1 MDKKIE
7 KNKIKLT
14 ELVKLH
20 GWACKLP
27 STELEYLVKGIVTD
41 EDLKDKNILVGLGD
55 DASIIKRNGLV
66 IAKTVDVFTPIVDDP
81 YIQGKI
87 AACNSTSDIYAM
99 GLLDIIGV
107 LAIVGIPEKL
117 PIPIV
122 REMLKGFQD
131 FCRENKT
138 SIVGGHTI
146 LNPWPLIGGAVT
158 GVGRE
163 EEVLTKGGAKEGDI
177 LILTKPLGTQTAMA
191 LNRIPEEFEN
201 LLNITNEEKNYIV
214 NKAIEIM
221 TTSNRYGLLALRKAE
236 ERVGDKIGNALTDI
250 TGFGILGHSN
260 EMAKN
265 SNVLIE
271 ITTLPCIRKTPEL
284 SKMFGH
290 ALLEGYGAETAGG
303 LLISAKKEYKD
314 DLIDELEKYKCYS
327 FEVGRVLKKGEG
339 KAVLSKDVKVIE
351 V

>member
-1 MDKKIE
+1 M
-7 KNKIKLT
+7 
-14 ELVKLH
+14 
-20 GWACKLP
+20 
-27 STELEYLVKGIVTD
+27 
-41 EDLKDKNILVGLGD
+41 DKNILVGLGD

-99 GLLDIIGV
+99 GLLDIVGV

-117 PIPIV
+117 PIHVV

-138 SIVGGHTI
+138 TIVGGHTI

-163 EEVLTKGGAKEGDI
+163 EEVLTKAGVKVGDV

-191 LNRIPEEFEN
+191 LSRIPEEFKD
-201 LLNITNEEKNYIV
+201 LISITEEERDYII

-221 TTSNRYGLLALRKAE
+221 TTSNRYALKALRKAE
-236 ERVGDKIGNALTDI
+236 ERVGDKIANALTDI

-271 ITTLPCIRKTPEL
+271 INLLPCIKRTPEL
-284 SKMFGH
+284 SRLFGH
-290 ALLEGYGAETAGG
+290 ALLDGYGAETAGG
-303 LLISAKKEYKD
+303 LLISAKEEYKD
-314 DLIDELEKYKCYS
+314 NLIDELEKAKCYA
-327 FEVGRVLKKGEG
+327 FEVGRVVKKGEG

-351 V
+351 I

>member
-1 MDKKIE
+1 MR
-7 KNKIKLT
+7 LT
-14 ELVKLH
+14 EMVKLH

-41 EDLKDKNILVGLGD
+41 KDLSNKDILVGLGD
-55 DASIIKRNGLV
+55 DAAVIKRDGLV

-87 AACNSTSDIYAM
+87 AACNSMSDIYAM
-99 GLLDIIGV
+99 GLLDIVGV

-131 FCRENKT
+131 FCRENET
-138 SIVGGHTI
+138 TIVGGHTI

-158 GVGRE
+158 GVGKE
-163 EEVLTKGGAKEGDI
+163 EEVLTKAGAKEGDI

-191 LNRIPEEFEN
+191 LSRIPEEFKDLIDVSE
-201 LLNITNEEKNYIV
+201 EEKEYII
-214 NKAIEIM
+214 NKAIELM
-221 TTSNRYGLLALRKAE
+221 TTSNRYALMALRRAE
-236 ERVGDKIGNALTDI
+236 KRVGDKIANALTDI

-260 EMAKN
+260 EMADN

-271 ITTLPCIRKTPEL
+271 INLLPCIKKTPEL
-284 SKMFGH
+284 SRLFGH
-290 ALLEGYGAETAGG
+290 ALLDGYGAETAGG

-314 DLIDELEKYKCYS
+314 DLINELEKSNCYA
-327 FEVGRVLKKGEG
+327 FEVGRVVKKGEG

-351 V
+351 I

>member
-1 MDKKIE
+1 
-7 KNKIKLT
+7 L
-14 ELVKLH
+14 
-20 GWACKLP
+20 
-27 STELEYLVKGIVTD
+27 
-41 EDLKDKNILVGLGD
+41 DKNILVGLGD

-99 GLLDIIGV
+99 GLLDIVGV

-117 PIPIV
+117 PIHVV

-138 SIVGGHTI
+138 TIVGGHTI

-163 EEVLTKGGAKEGDI
+163 EEVLTKAGVKVGDV

-191 LNRIPEEFEN
+191 LSRIPEEFKD
-201 LLNITNEEKNYIV
+201 LISITEEERDYII

-221 TTSNRYGLLALRKAE
+221 TTSNRYALKALRKAE
-236 ERVGDKIGNALTDI
+236 ERVGDKIANALTDI

-271 ITTLPCIRKTPEL
+271 INLLPCIKRTPEL
-284 SKMFGH
+284 SRLFGH
-290 ALLEGYGAETAGG
+290 ALLDGYGAETAGG
-303 LLISAKKEYKD
+303 LLISAKEEYKD
-314 DLIDELEKYKCYS
+314 NLIDELEKAKCYA
-327 FEVGRVLKKGEG
+327 FEVGRVVKKGEG

-351 V
+351 I

>member
-1 MDKKIE
+1 M
-7 KNKIKLT
+7 
-14 ELVKLH
+14 
-20 GWACKLP
+20 
-27 STELEYLVKGIVTD
+27 
-41 EDLKDKNILVGLGD
+41 VGLGD

-99 GLLDIIGV
+99 GLLDIVGV

-117 PIPIV
+117 PIHVV

-138 SIVGGHTI
+138 TIVGGHTI

-163 EEVLTKGGAKEGDI
+163 EEVLTKAGVKVGDV

-191 LNRIPEEFEN
+191 LSRIPEEFKD
-201 LLNITNEEKNYIV
+201 LISITEEERDYII

-221 TTSNRYGLLALRKAE
+221 TTSNRYALKALRKAE
-236 ERVGDKIGNALTDI
+236 ERVGDKIANALTDI

-271 ITTLPCIRKTPEL
+271 INLLPCIKRTPEL
-284 SKMFGH
+284 SRLFGH
-290 ALLEGYGAETAGG
+290 ALLDGYGAETAGG
-303 LLISAKKEYKD
+303 LLISAKEEYKD
-314 DLIDELEKYKCYS
+314 NLIDELEKAKCYA
-327 FEVGRVLKKGEG
+327 FEVGRVVKKGEG

-351 V
+351 I

>member
-1 MDKKIE
+1 
-7 KNKIKLT
+7 
-14 ELVKLH
+14 
-20 GWACKLP
+20 
-27 STELEYLVKGIVTD
+27 
-41 EDLKDKNILVGLGD
+41 
-55 DASIIKRNGLV
+55 
-66 IAKTVDVFTPIVDDP
+66 
-81 YIQGKI
+81 
-87 AACNSTSDIYAM
+87 M
-99 GLLDIIGV
+99 GLLDIVGV
-107 LAIVGIPEKL
+107 LTIVGIPEKL
-117 PIPIV
+117 PIEIV

-138 SIVGGHTI
+138 TIVGGHTI

-163 EEVLTKGGAKEGDI
+163 EEVLTKAGAEEGDI

-191 LNRIPEEFEN
+191 LSRIPEEFKDLIDVDE
-201 LLNITNEEKNYIV
+201 EEKEYII
-214 NKAIEIM
+214 NKAIELM

-236 ERVGDKIGNALTDI
+236 KRVGDKVANALTDI

-271 ITTLPCIRKTPEL
+271 INLLPCIKKTPEL
-284 SKMFGH
+284 SRMFGH
-290 ALLEGYGAETAGG
+290 ALLDGYGAETAGG

-314 DLIDELEKYKCYS
+314 DLIDELEKLKCYA
-327 FEVGRVLKKGEG
+327 FEVGRVVKKGEG

-351 V
+351 I

>member
-1 MDKKIE
+1 ME
-7 KNKIKLT
+7 KEGKMRLT
-14 ELVKLH
+14 EMVKLH

-41 EDLKDKNILVGLGD
+41 KDLSNKDILVGLGD
-55 DASIIKRNGLV
+55 DAAVIKRDGLV

-87 AACNSTSDIYAM
+87 AACNSMSDIYAM
-99 GLLDIIGV
+99 GLLDIVGV

-131 FCRENKT
+131 FCRENET
-138 SIVGGHTI
+138 TIVGGHTI

-158 GVGRE
+158 GVGKE
-163 EEVLTKGGAKEGDI
+163 EEVLTKAGAKEGDI

-191 LNRIPEEFEN
+191 LSRIPEEFKDLIDVSE
-201 LLNITNEEKNYIV
+201 EEKEYII
-214 NKAIEIM
+214 NKAIELM
-221 TTSNRYGLLALRKAE
+221 TTSNRYALMALRRAE
-236 ERVGDKIGNALTDI
+236 KRVGDKIANALTDI

-260 EMAKN
+260 EMADN

-271 ITTLPCIRKTPEL
+271 INLLPCIKKTPEL
-284 SKMFGH
+284 SRLFGH
-290 ALLEGYGAETAGG
+290 ALLDGYGAETAGG

-314 DLIDELEKYKCYS
+314 DLINELEKSNCYA
-327 FEVGRVLKKGEG
+327 FEVGRVVKKGEG

-351 V
+351 I

>member
-1 MDKKIE
+1 
-7 KNKIKLT
+7 
-14 ELVKLH
+14 
-20 GWACKLP
+20 
-27 STELEYLVKGIVTD
+27 
-41 EDLKDKNILVGLGD
+41 
-55 DASIIKRNGLV
+55 
-66 IAKTVDVFTPIVDDP
+66 
-81 YIQGKI
+81 
-87 AACNSTSDIYAM
+87 M
-99 GLLDIIGV
+99 GLLDIVGV

-117 PIPIV
+117 PIQIV

-163 EEVLTKGGAKEGDI
+163 EEVLTKSGAKEGDI

-191 LNRIPEEFEN
+191 LSRIPEEFKD
-201 LLNITNEEKNYIV
+201 LINITEEEEKYIID
-214 NKAIEIM
+214 KAIEIM
-221 TTSNRYGLLALRKAE
+221 TTSNRYGLMALRKAE
-236 ERVGDKIGNALTDI
+236 ERVGDKIANALTDI

-271 ITTLPCIRKTPEL
+271 INSLPCIKKTPEL
-284 SKMFGH
+284 SRLFGH
-290 ALLEGYGAETAGG
+290 ALLDGYGAETAGG

-314 DLIDELEKYKCYS
+314 DLIDELEKAKCYA
-327 FEVGRVLKKGEG
+327 FEVGRVVKKGEG
-339 KAVLSKDVKVIE
+339 KAILSKDVEIVE

>member
-1 MDKKIE
+1 M
-7 KNKIKLT
+7 
-14 ELVKLH
+14 
-20 GWACKLP
+20 
-27 STELEYLVKGIVTD
+27 
-41 EDLKDKNILVGLGD
+41 GD
-55 DASIIKRNGLV
+55 DASIIKRDGLV

-81 YIQGKI
+81 YLQGKI

-99 GLLDIIGV
+99 GLLDIVGV
-107 LAIVGIPEKL
+107 LTIVGIPEKL
-117 PIPIV
+117 PIEIV

-138 SIVGGHTI
+138 TIVGGHTI

-163 EEVLTKGGAKEGDI
+163 EEVLTKAGAEEGDI

-191 LNRIPEEFEN
+191 LSRIPEEFKDLIDVDE
-201 LLNITNEEKNYIV
+201 EEKEYII
-214 NKAIEIM
+214 NKAIELM

-236 ERVGDKIGNALTDI
+236 KRVGDKVANALTDI

-271 ITTLPCIRKTPEL
+271 INLLPCIKKTPEL
-284 SKMFGH
+284 SRMFGH
-290 ALLEGYGAETAGG
+290 ALLDGYGAETAGG

-314 DLIDELEKYKCYS
+314 DLIDELEKLKCYA
-327 FEVGRVLKKGEG
+327 FEVGRVVKKGEG

-351 V
+351 I

>member
-1 MDKKIE
+1 M
-7 KNKIKLT
+7 
-14 ELVKLH
+14 
-20 GWACKLP
+20 
-27 STELEYLVKGIVTD
+27 
-41 EDLKDKNILVGLGD
+41 GD
-55 DASIIKRNGLV
+55 DASIIKRDGLV

-81 YIQGKI
+81 YLQGKI

-99 GLLDIIGV
+99 GLLDIVGV
-107 LAIVGIPEKL
+107 LTIVSIPEKL
-117 PIPIV
+117 PIEIV

-138 SIVGGHTI
+138 TIVGGHTI

-163 EEVLTKGGAKEGDI
+163 DEVLTKAGAEEGDI

-191 LNRIPEEFEN
+191 LSRIPEEFKD
-201 LLNITNEEKNYIV
+201 LIDVDGEEKEYII
-214 NKAIEIM
+214 NKAIELM

-236 ERVGDKIGNALTDI
+236 ERVGDKVANALTDI

-271 ITTLPCIRKTPEL
+271 INLLPCIKKTPEL
-284 SKMFGH
+284 SRMFGH
-290 ALLEGYGAETAGG
+290 ALLDGYGAETAGG

-314 DLIDELEKYKCYS
+314 DLIDELEKLKCYA
-327 FEVGRVLKKGEG
+327 FEVGRVVKKGEG

-351 V
+351 I

>member
-1 MDKKIE
+1 M
-7 KNKIKLT
+7 
-14 ELVKLH
+14 
-20 GWACKLP
+20 
-27 STELEYLVKGIVTD
+27 
-41 EDLKDKNILVGLGD
+41 GD
-55 DASIIKRNGLV
+55 DASIIKRDGLV

-81 YIQGKI
+81 YLQGKI

-99 GLLDIIGV
+99 GLLDIVGV

-117 PIPIV
+117 PIHIV
-122 REMLKGFQD
+122 REMLKGLQD

-158 GVGRE
+158 GVGKE
-163 EEVLTKGGAKEGDI
+163 EEVLTKAGAKEGDI

-191 LNRIPEEFEN
+191 LSRIPEEFKD
-201 LLNITNEEKNYIV
+201 LINISEDEINYII

-221 TTSNRYGLLALRKAE
+221 TTSNRYALMALRKAE
-236 ERVGDKIGNALTDI
+236 ERVGDKIANALTDI

-271 ITTLPCIRKTPEL
+271 ITSLPCIKRTPEL
-284 SKMFGH
+284 SRMFGH
-290 ALLEGYGAETAGG
+290 ALLDGYGAETAGG
-303 LLISAKKEYKD
+303 LLISAKEEYKD
-314 DLIDELEKYKCYS
+314 DLIEELERANCYA
-327 FEVGRVLKKGEG
+327 FEVGKVVRKGEG

-351 V
+351 I

>member
-1 MDKKIE
+1 M
-7 KNKIKLT
+7 
-14 ELVKLH
+14 
-20 GWACKLP
+20 
-27 STELEYLVKGIVTD
+27 
-41 EDLKDKNILVGLGD
+41 GD
-55 DASIIKRNGLV
+55 DASIIKRDGLV

-81 YIQGKI
+81 YLQGKI

-99 GLLDIIGV
+99 GLLDIVGV
-107 LAIVGIPEKL
+107 LTIVSIPEKL
-117 PIPIV
+117 PIEIV

-138 SIVGGHTI
+138 TIVGGHTI

-163 EEVLTKGGAKEGDI
+163 EEVLTKAGAEEGDI

-191 LNRIPEEFEN
+191 LSRIPEEFKD
-201 LLNITNEEKNYIV
+201 LIDVDGEEKEYII
-214 NKAIEIM
+214 NKAIELM

-236 ERVGDKIGNALTDI
+236 ERVGDKVANALTDI

-271 ITTLPCIRKTPEL
+271 INLLPCIKKTPEL
-284 SKMFGH
+284 SRMFGH
-290 ALLEGYGAETAGG
+290 ALLDGYGAETAGG

-314 DLIDELEKYKCYS
+314 DLIDELEKLKCYA
-327 FEVGRVLKKGEG
+327 FEVGRVVKKGEG

-351 V
+351 I